1 MMVLVHVYLHVF
13 EEEGEDVGVVE
24 SPNLS
29 FFFGVWYSDILS

>member
-1 MMVLVHVYLHVF
+1 MHVYLHVF

-29 FFFGVWYSDILS
+29 FFFWSLVL